1 MEQVKIPNDVGH
13 FEIVDGIIFHYEN
26 GKVYCIQVD
35 KPIDMKNSFVGEFGA
50 SVYIEEK

>member
-35 KPIDMKNSFVGEFGA
+35 KPIDMKNDLHHLVFLLVP
-50 SVYIEEK
+50 Y